1 VLQEQ
6 VKENKAARAEVEA
19 LQEQVKENK
28 AARAEV
34 EALQEQVKAVRRTSR
49 LRKGSNR

>member
-1 VLQEQ
+1 MLQEQ

-19 LQEQVKENK
+19 
-28 AARAEV
+28 ARAENK
-34 EALQEQVKAVRRTSR
+34 ALQEQIKAVRRTSR

>member
-1 VLQEQ
+1 MHE
-6 VKENKAARAEVEA
+6 AARAEAEA
-19 LQEQVKENK
+19 ARAENKVLQEQVKENK

-34 EALQEQVKAVRRTSR
+34 EALQEQVKAVRRTSG